1 MCTVEPVPHVRAYVR
16 ACVSADVSAYVSA
29 YVSTCVRA
37 YVRYYVSDNVSDYV
51 SAYVSTF
58 SYFLH
63 EPQSL
68 TMHYIRDE
76 RADEVLTLYRPMGLL
91 REC

>member
-1 MCTVEPVPHVRAYVR
+1 M
-16 ACVSADVSAYVSA
+16 SD

-37 YVRYYVSDNVSDYV
+37 YVRYYVSANVSDYVSDYV

-76 RADEVLTLYRPMGLL
+76 RADEVLTLYRPVGLL

>member
-1 MCTVEPVPHVRAYVR
+1 M
-16 ACVSADVSAYVSA
+16 SD

-37 YVRYYVSDNVSDYV
+37 YVRYYVSANVSDYVSDYV

-63 EPQSL
+63 EPQSQ

-76 RADEVLTLYRPMGLL
+76 RADEVLTLYRPVGLL